1 MEDLKVS
8 GRRINTR
15 KTRNGKRKEFF
26 ILDKVENIN
35 IKVKSNKENKKERL
49 KEIYSNLIDIYL
61 DEEDI
66 ELFEKLIKAK
76 GEFLKI

>member
-1 MEDLKVS
+1 MEDLKAS
-8 GRRINTR
+8 GRKINTR
-15 KTRNGKRKEFF
+15 MMRNGKRKEFF
-26 ILDKVENIN
+26 TLNKVVNTN
-35 IKVKSNKENKKERL
+35 VKVKRNKESNKKRL

>member
-1 MEDLKVS
+1 M
-8 GRRINTR
+8 
-15 KTRNGKRKEFF
+15 RNGKRKEFF
-26 ILDKVENIN
+26 TLNKVVNTN
-35 IKVKSNKENKKERL
+35 VKVKRNKESNKKRL